1 MRTLNNRPGPKRRSI
16 AIALAAALILAAALS
31 VASGAPA
38 QDLQAIQHRLDSS
51 RADLAQ
57 KKSQLEHSKDRAG
70 VLSTTIQRYGDQLD
84 QLRGQVA
91 TLRNRISIVQTQLNR
106 KEAELKEAK
115 ARLAALRERLKRS
128 LRILRERLV
137 DIYESNTPDAVT
149 VILESHGF
157 NDMLSRYGYLQRIS
171 SQDTSI
177 AVRVKHL
184 RNQEKS
190 TVDRVRAARD
200 AIAAKKSELERSQA
214 ALEAKQGDLLNAR
227 QKDQQ
232 VLNQVQQ
239 TQDRLEGN
247 ISDISAQIASQLQA
261 QQQAEAAQAAAQA
274 RAQAQAQSSTT
285 TAPSTSS
292 GATTAPAGPV
302 QGESSSGMI
311 WPVNGPV
318 TSPFCEQRAW
328 ESCHPGIDIGVP
340 SGTPI
345 HAAAAGTVAIA
356 GPESG
361 YGNYTCIDHGGGVS
375 TCYGHQESI
384 SVSVGQHVSQ
394 GQVIGLS
401 DCTGLCFGPHL
412 HFEVR
417 VNGQP
422 VDPMGYLP

>member
-1 MRTLNNRPGPKRRSI
+1 MTKPNNRPGPNRRSTLL
-16 AIALAAALILAAALS
+16 ALCATGAVTGVLA
-31 VASGAPA
+31 VAGGAPA
-38 QDLQAIQHRLDSS
+38 QDIQAIQNKIDSS
-51 RADLAQ
+51 RAQLGQ
-57 KKSQLEHSKDRAG
+57 KQSQLQRAKDRAG
-70 VLSTTIQRYGDQLD
+70 VLSTTIQKYGDRVDL
-84 QLRGQVA
+84 LRGEVA
-91 TLRNRISIVQTQLNR
+91 TLQNRIAIVQTQLQK

-115 ARLAALRERLKRS
+115 ARLVELRARLKRS
-128 LRILRERLV
+128 LRVLQQRLV
-137 DIYESNTPDAVT
+137 DIYESNSPDAMT
-149 VILESHGF
+149 VILSAHGF
-157 NDMLSRYGYLQRIS
+157 NDLLSRYDYLQRIQ

-177 AVRVKHL
+177 AVRVKRL
-184 RNQEKS
+184 RNEERE

-200 AIAAKKSELERSQA
+200 AIAAKQAELERSQA
-214 ALEAKQGDLLNAR
+214 ELEARQSGLIDAR

-232 VLNQVQQ
+232 LLSQVQE
-239 TQDRLEGN
+239 TKDHLEGD
-247 ISDISAQIASQLQA
+247 IGSISAQIASQLQA
-261 QQQAEAAQAAAQA
+261 KQEAEAAAAAA
-274 RAQAQAQSSTT
+274 REAAQQESS
-285 TAPSTSS
+285 STSS
-292 GATTAPAGPV
+292 GGTSAAPAGPV

-311 WPVNGPV
+311 WPVNGPI

-328 ESCHPGIDIGVP
+328 ESCHPGIDISVP

-375 TCYGHQESI
+375 TCYAHQESI

-394 GQVIGLS
+394 GQVIGYS

-417 VNGQP
+417 VNGNP

>member
-1 MRTLNNRPGPKRRSI
+1 MRTPNNRPGPRRRSI
-16 AIALAAALILAAALS
+16 VLALAGALILLAALT

-38 QDLQAIQHRLDSS
+38 QSLQEIQQKLNDS
-51 RADLAQ
+51 RAQLDQ
-57 KKSQLEHSKDRAG
+57 KQSALQHAKDREG
-70 VLSTTIQRYGDQLD
+70 VLSTTIQKYGDQLD
-84 QLRGQVA
+84 QLRNQVA
-91 TLRNRISIVQTQLNR
+91 SLRNQISIAQAQLNK
-106 KEAELKEAK
+106 KEAELKQAK
-115 ARLAALRERLKRS
+115 ARLEQLRAQLKRS
-128 LRILRERLV
+128 LRILRQRLV
-137 DIYESNTPDAVT
+137 QIYESNNPDAMT
-149 VILESHGF
+149 VILNSHGF
-157 NDMLSRYGYLQRIS
+157 RDMLSRYDYLQRIQ

-177 AVRVKHL
+177 AVRVKDL
-184 RNQEKS
+184 RNQEKQ
-190 TVDRVRAARD
+190 TVDRVRAARN
-200 AIAAKKSELERSQA
+200 AIADKKAELEQSQA
-214 ALEAKQGDLLNAR
+214 ALEAKQSDLADAR
-227 QKDQQ
+227 AKDQQ
-232 VLNQVQQ
+232 VLSQVQQ
-239 TQDRLEGN
+239 TQDQLEGN

-274 RAQAQAQSSTT
+274 SSSTG
-285 TAPSTSS
+285 TAPT
-292 GATTAPAGPV
+292 GPV

-361 YGNYTCIDHGGGVS
+361 YGNYTCIDHGGGLS
-375 TCYGHQESI
+375 TCYAHQESI
-384 SVSVGQHVSQ
+384 SVSVGQKVSQ
-394 GQVIGLS
+394 GQVIGIS

-417 VNGQP
+417 VNGQV

>member
-1 MRTLNNRPGPKRRSI
+1 MGTSNNRPGPRRRSVVL
-16 AIALAAALILAAALS
+16 ALAGALILAAALT

-38 QDLQAIQHRLDSS
+38 QSLQEIQQKLDHS
-51 RADLAQ
+51 RAQLDQ
-57 KKSQLEHSKDRAG
+57 KQSRLQHAKDRAG
-70 VLSTTIQRYGDQLD
+70 VLSTTVQKYGDQLD
-84 QLRGQVA
+84 QLRNQVA
-91 TLRNRISIVQTQLNR
+91 SLRNQIAIVQTQLNK
-106 KEAELKEAK
+106 KEVELKEAK
-115 ARLAALRERLKRS
+115 ARLAQLRAQLKRS
-128 LRILRERLV
+128 LRILRQRLV
-137 DIYESNTPDAVT
+137 DIYESNTPDAMT
-149 VILESHGF
+149 VILNSHGF
-157 NDMLSRYGYLQRIS
+157 RDLLTRYDYLQKIS

-177 AVRVKHL
+177 AVRVKDL
-184 RNQEKS
+184 RNQEKR
-190 TVDRVRAARD
+190 TVDRVRAARN
-200 AIAAKKSELERSQA
+200 AIADKKAELEQSQA
-214 ALEAKQGDLLNAR
+214 ALESKQSDLAAAR

-232 VLNQVQQ
+232 ILSQVQQ
-239 TQDRLEGN
+239 TKDKLEGDVG
-247 ISDISAQIASQLQA
+247 DISAQIASQLQA

-274 RAQAQAQSSTT
+274 QSSSSSTGAS
-285 TAPSTSS
+285 TAPT
-292 GATTAPAGPV
+292 GPV

-311 WPVNGPV
+311 WPVNGPI

-340 SGTPI
+340 TGTPI

-394 GQVIGLS
+394 GQVIGIS

>member
-1 MRTLNNRPGPKRRSI
+1 MGKSNNRPGTRRRSVVL
-16 AIALAAALILAAALS
+16 ALAGALILAAALT

-38 QDLQAIQHRLDSS
+38 QSLQEIQQKLDDS
-51 RADLAQ
+51 RAQLDQ
-57 KKSQLEHSKDRAG
+57 KQSQLQHAKDRAG
-70 VLSTTIQRYGDQLD
+70 VLSTTVQKYGDQLD
-84 QLRGQVA
+84 QLRSQVA
-91 TLRNRISIVQTQLNR
+91 SLRNQIAIVQTQLNK

-115 ARLAALRERLKRS
+115 ARLAQLRAQLKRS
-128 LRILRERLV
+128 LRILRQRLV
-137 DIYESNTPDAVT
+137 DIYESNTPDAMT
-149 VILESHGF
+149 VILNSHGF
-157 NDMLSRYGYLQRIS
+157 RDMLTRYDYLQKIQ

-177 AVRVKHL
+177 AVRVKDL
-184 RNQEKS
+184 RDQEKR
-190 TVDRVRAARD
+190 TVDRVRAARN
-200 AIAAKKSELERSQA
+200 AIADKKAALEQSQA
-214 ALEAKQGDLLNAR
+214 ALESKQSDLVDAR

-232 VLNQVQQ
+232 ILSQVQQ
-239 TQDRLEGN
+239 TKDRLEGDVG
-247 ISDISAQIASQLQA
+247 DISAQIASQLQA

-274 RAQAQAQSSTT
+274 QASS
-285 TAPSTSS
+285 SSS
-292 GATTAPAGPV
+292 GASTAPTGPV

-311 WPVNGPV
+311 WPVNGPI

-340 SGTPI
+340 TGTPI

-375 TCYGHQESI
+375 TCYAHQESI
-384 SVSVGQHVSQ
+384 SVSVGEHVSQ
-394 GQVIGLS
+394 GQVIGIS

>member
-1 MRTLNNRPGPKRRSI
+1 MGKSNNPPGPRRRSVV
-16 AIALAAALILAAALS
+16 LAFAGALILAAALT

-38 QDLQAIQHRLDSS
+38 QSLQEIQHKLDAS
-51 RADLAQ
+51 RAQLDQKQSRLA
-57 KKSQLEHSKDRAG
+57 HAKDRAG
-70 VLSTTIQRYGDQLD
+70 VLSTTVQKYGDQLD
-84 QLRGQVA
+84 QLRNQVA
-91 TLRNRISIVQTQLNR
+91 SLRNRISIVQTQLNK
-106 KEAELKEAK
+106 KEAELKQAK
-115 ARLAALRERLKRS
+115 ARLAELRAKLKRS
-128 LRILRERLV
+128 LRILRQRLV
-137 DIYESNTPDAVT
+137 DIYESNTPDAMT
-149 VILESHGF
+149 VILNSHGF
-157 NDMLSRYGYLQRIS
+157 RDMLTRYDYLQKIQ

-177 AVRVKHL
+177 AVRVKDL
-184 RNQEKS
+184 RNQEKE
-190 TVDRVRAARD
+190 TVDRVRAARN
-200 AIAAKKSELERSQA
+200 AIADKKAALEQSQA
-214 ALEAKQGDLLNAR
+214 ALESKQSDLVDAR

-232 VLNQVQQ
+232 ILSQVQQ
-239 TQDRLEGN
+239 TKDRLEGDVG
-247 ISDISAQIASQLQA
+247 DISAQIASQLQA

-274 RAQAQAQSSTT
+274 QTSS
-285 TAPSTSS
+285 SSS
-292 GATTAPAGPV
+292 GASTAPTGPV

-311 WPVNGPV
+311 WPVNGPI

-340 SGTPI
+340 TGTPI

-394 GQVIGLS
+394 GQVIGIS